1 MKRARYTQHE
11 AASLA
16 APESLRRVERV
27 NPKSWP
33 RLDYILAVTVGALL
47 IIGLM
52 MVYSSTFDLAYQA
65 KEQPAYFLLRQLLWV
80 GLGLAALVALARLD
94 YSHLHRV
101 SIPLMGVM
109 LVMLVLVL
117 IFGTDMNGARR
128 TLANGSIQPSELMKL
143 AAVIYIA
150 DWLASKGEKI
160 RDVSYGLIPFGV
172 LIGVIAGLIVLEPNF
187 STASLI
193 VFTAATMFF
202 LAGAEL
208 TQILG
213 GGAVASVTFALLVM
227 NSAHAKERIVTF
239 VKMLS
244 DPTQASWQLQQALVA
259 IGSGGV
265 LGRGL
270 GASRQKLLHLPLPAT
285 DSIFAIIG
293 EEMGL
298 VGCLI
303 VVGLFALLAYR
314 GFKIAA
320 QAPDVFGA
328 LLAAGATCWLVFE
341 AMFNIAAMTGLL
353 PFTGIPLPFISYG
366 GSALVAVMGA
376 VGILLSVSRGTRI
389 RKRPNSATLDF
400 GRRDRRSRVSRTGS
414 R

>member
-1 MKRARYTQHE
+1 MATT
-11 AASLA
+11 
-16 APESLRRVERV
+16 ESVRRVERV
-27 NPKSWP
+27 TQGKTWP
-33 RLDYILAVTVGALL
+33 RLDYILAITVGALL
-47 IIGLM
+47 VMGLM

-65 KEQPAYFLLRQLLWV
+65 KGQSAYYLIRQVMWV
-80 GLGLAALVALARLD
+80 AFGLAALLGLARLD
-94 YSHLHRV
+94 YSHLHRM

-109 LVMLVLVL
+109 LVLLVLVL
-117 IFGTDMNGARR
+117 ILGKELNGARR
-128 TLANGSIQPSELMKL
+128 TLANGSIQPSELTKL
-143 AAVIYIA
+143 AVVVYIA

-160 RDVSYGLIPFGV
+160 RDVSYGLVPFGV

-193 VFTAATMFF
+193 VLTAATMFF

-208 TQILG
+208 TQMLG
-213 GGAVASVTFALLVM
+213 GGAVATVTFGMLVM
-227 NSAHAKERIVTF
+227 NSAHAKDRILGF
-239 VKMLS
+239 VKMFS
-244 DPTQASWQLQQALVA
+244 DPTQVSWQLQQSLVA
-259 IGSGGV
+259 LGSGGI

-303 VVGLFALLAYR
+303 VIGLFAVLAYR

-328 LLAAGATCWLVFE
+328 LLAAGATSWLVFE
-341 AMFNIAAMTGLL
+341 AMFNIAAMTGLV

-366 GSALVAVMGA
+366 GSALVSAMGA
-376 VGILLSVSRGTRI
+376 VGILLSVSRGTR
-389 RKRPNSATLDF
+389 RKARHGSANLDF
-400 GRRDRRSRVSRTGS
+400 GRRDRRPRLSRTGG

>member
-1 MKRARYTQHE
+1 MGKMATT
-11 AASLA
+11 
-16 APESLRRVERV
+16 ESIRRVERV
-27 NPKSWP
+27 AQNKAWP
-33 RLDYILAVTVGALL
+33 RLDYILAITIGALVV
-47 IIGLM
+47 IGLM
-52 MVYSSTFDLAYQA
+52 MVYSSTFDLAYQSKGQA
-65 KEQPAYFLLRQLLWV
+65 AYYLLRQMVWV
-80 GLGLAALVALARLD
+80 ALGLVALLALARLD
-94 YSHLHRV
+94 YSHLHRI

-109 LVMLVLVL
+109 LVLLVLVL
-117 IFGTDMNGARR
+117 IFGKELNGAKR

-143 AAVIYIA
+143 VVVIYIA

-193 VFTAATMFF
+193 ALTAAIMFF

-208 TQILG
+208 TQMLG
-213 GGAVASVTFALLVM
+213 GGAVAAATFGLLVM
-227 NSAHAKERIVTF
+227 NSAHAKERIVSF

-244 DPTQASWQLQQALVA
+244 DPSQASWQLQQSLVA
-259 IGSGGV
+259 LGSGGV

-303 VVGLFALLAYR
+303 VVGLFAVLAYR

-320 QAPDVFGA
+320 QAPDPFGA
-328 LLAAGATCWLVFE
+328 LLAAGATSWLVLE
-341 AMFNIAAMTGLL
+341 AIFNIAAMTGLV

-366 GSALVAVMGA
+366 GSALVSAMGA
-376 VGILLSVSRGTRI
+376 VGVLLSVSRGTR
-389 RKRPNSATLDF
+389 RKARQGSANLDF
-400 GRRDRRSRVSRTGS
+400 GRRDRRPRLSRPGGR
-414 R
+414 

>member
-1 MKRARYTQHE
+1 MATT
-11 AASLA
+11 
-16 APESLRRVERV
+16 ESIRRVERV
-27 NPKSWP
+27 AQNKAWP
-33 RLDYILAVTVGALL
+33 RLDYILAITIGALL
-47 IIGLM
+47 VIGLM
-52 MVYSSTFDLAYQA
+52 MVYSSTFDLAYQSKGQA
-65 KEQPAYFLLRQLLWV
+65 AYFLLRQMMWV
-80 GLGLAALVALARLD
+80 ALGLVALLALARLD
-94 YSHLHRV
+94 YSYLHRI

-109 LVMLVLVL
+109 LVLLVLVL
-117 IFGTDMNGARR
+117 IFGKELNGARR
-128 TLANGSIQPSELMKL
+128 TLAGGSIQPSELMKL
-143 AAVIYIA
+143 AVVIYIA

-193 VFTAATMFF
+193 TLTAAIMFF

-208 TQILG
+208 TQMLG
-213 GGAVASVTFALLVM
+213 GGAVAAATFGLLVM
-227 NSAHAKERIVTF
+227 NSAHAKERIVVF

-244 DPTQASWQLQQALVA
+244 DPTQASWQLQQSLVA
-259 IGSGGV
+259 LGSGGV

-303 VVGLFALLAYR
+303 VIGLFAILAYR

-320 QAPDVFGA
+320 QAPDAFGA
-328 LLAAGATCWLVFE
+328 LLAAGATSWLVLE
-341 AMFNIAAMTGLL
+341 AIFNVAAMTGLV

-366 GSALVAVMGA
+366 GSALVSAMGA
-376 VGILLSVSRGTRI
+376 VGILLSVSRGTR
-389 RKRPNSATLDF
+389 RKTRQGSANLDF
-400 GRRDRRSRVSRTGS
+400 GRRDRRPRLSRAGGR
-414 R
+414 